1 MTLGG
6 HQGGAGEGGED
17 DASQGQGVGQ
27 DGGVDPD
34 GQVKQGARA
43 EARNERKSC
52 FEENGQ
58 SHIYSTRGNWTAM
71 PVLIN
76 EIRTGQIYNYFYV
89 QKIVKTC
96 LISGIHTVCVCKVSH
111 F

>member
-1 MTLGG
+1 MSLGC
-6 HQGGAGEGGED
+6 HQGGAREGGED

-43 EARNERKSC
+43 KARNERKSC

-58 SHIYSTRGNWTAM
+58 LHKYRQW
-71 PVLIN
+71 N
-76 EIRTGQIYNYFYV
+76 ETISKKYNE
-89 QKIVKTC
+89 
-96 LISGIHTVCVCKVSH
+96 
-111 F
+111 